1 MGFLGADAMLF
12 ALAWIVLIILIV
24 CTTAVI
30 VFLAMLPGMIAKK
43 RKHPWE
49 HAVTIAGW
57 VTLFFGFALWPL
69 ALVWAYVDV
78 PMPYEREAEK

>member
-1 MGFLGADAMLF
+1 MLF
-12 ALAWIVLIILIV
+12 FLAWLVLIVVIA
-24 CTTAVI
+24 CTCSVM

-43 RKHPWE
+43 REHPWE
-49 HAVTIAGW
+49 QAVTIAGW

-78 PMPYEREAEK
+78 PTPRDGEAAR

>member
-30 VFLAMLPGMIAKK
+30 VFLAMLPGMIGMIAKK

-57 VTLFFGFALWPL
+57 VTMFFGFRALATSAGLGLCRCADAP
-69 ALVWAYVDV
+69 
-78 PMPYEREAEK
+78 

>member
-78 PMPYEREAEK
+78 PTRHQNEAAR

>member
-1 MGFLGADAMLF
+1 MLF

-57 VTLFFGFALWPL
+57 VTMFFGFRALATSAGLGLCRCADAP
-69 ALVWAYVDV
+69 
-78 PMPYEREAEK
+78 

>member
-1 MGFLGADAMLF
+1 
-12 ALAWIVLIILIV
+12 
-24 CTTAVI
+24 
-30 VFLAMLPGMIAKK
+30 MLPGMIAKK

-49 HAVTIAGW
+49 QAVTIAGW

-78 PMPYEREAEK
+78 PTQRENEAAR

>member
-1 MGFLGADAMLF
+1 MLF
-12 ALAWIVLIILIV
+12 ALAWIVLIVVIA

-57 VTLFFGFALWPL
+57 VTMFFGFRALATSAGLGLCRCADAP
-69 ALVWAYVDV
+69 
-78 PMPYEREAEK
+78 